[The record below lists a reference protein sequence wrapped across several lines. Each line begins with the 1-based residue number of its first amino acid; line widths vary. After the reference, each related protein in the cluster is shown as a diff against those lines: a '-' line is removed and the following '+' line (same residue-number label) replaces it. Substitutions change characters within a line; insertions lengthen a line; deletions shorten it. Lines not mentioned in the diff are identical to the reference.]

1 MARLIDKLYG
11 NHQAEQTIVSH
22 FNKGQQVKQGPDVQ
36 EVLEKLNENFSKG
49 IINDEI
55 YEGACNELD
64 QLVKART
71 TKYIRREGV
80 KGNYRY
86 IYKEGQGPKG
96 NKEDDFWENKG
107 SKGEEKNTSAY
118 RKHLMQ
124 SSDKELA
131 EYAKNASFSAIKKR
145 MMSDKNWQEGNKE
158 SDSSHK
164 VGDNV
169 KIPRNLTSDPYNR
182 QGQTG
187 KIIKVDEKNDEV
199 IVEFENGGSGRYQ
212 LDAVEKVK
220 KEVEGKK
227 DQINPAKQSKKELY
241 EAVNKKY
248 GTSFKPGDI
257 EEFEDESFR
266 KELTED
272 DIKSIV
278 DDEKGKSKKEEYT
291 KHPYNNNTKTEYNDV
306 VRVMNALGRSKPI
319 FIDPVKNNT
328 AFRIKINQE
337 DKDKIFAIAKKAVP
351 SVELVEGRNVNKG
364 TFHLYIPKNTTDKEL
379 INYDKYK

>member
-36 EVLEKLNENFSKG
+36 EVLEKLNENFNKG
-49 IINDEI
+49 LIGDEI
-55 YEGACNELD
+55 YEGACSELD

-71 TKYIRREGV
+71 TKYIRREGT

-107 SKGEEKNTSAY
+107 
-118 RKHLMQ
+118 
-124 SSDKELA
+124 
-131 EYAKNASFSAIKKR
+131 KK
-145 MMSDKNWQEGNKE
+145 DENKL
-158 SDSSHK
+158 K
-164 VGDNV
+164 VGDIV
-169 KIPRNLTSDPYNR
+169 RIPKNLTTDPANK
-182 QGQTG
+182 QGEVG
-187 KIIKVDEKNDEV
+187 RISKIRGEDEV
-199 IVEFENGGSGRYQ
+199 TVTFKDGHIGRYQ

-227 DQINPAKQSKKELY
+227 DEKKNKKE
-241 EAVNKKY
+241 N
-248 GTSFKPGDI
+248 
-257 EEFEDESFR
+257 R
-266 KELTED
+266 
-272 DIKSIV
+272 
-278 DDEKGKSKKEEYT
+278 EYT
-291 KHPYNNNTKTEYNDV
+291 KHPYNNNTKIEYNDV
-306 VRVMNALGRSKPI
+306 VRVMNALGRPKPI